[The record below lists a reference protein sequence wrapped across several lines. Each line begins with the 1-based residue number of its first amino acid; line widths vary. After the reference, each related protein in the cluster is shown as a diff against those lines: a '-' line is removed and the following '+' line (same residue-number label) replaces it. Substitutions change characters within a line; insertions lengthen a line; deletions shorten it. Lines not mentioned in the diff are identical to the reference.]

1 MSLEVVLVVPVLMLL
16 ALFVL
21 WAGRGGR
28 AGLIS
33 DLAAEEAATAAA
45 LACEEGQDAACEDLV
60 GTVLEARPGLDFLCI
75 GGARPDPSPGF
86 EGLVEGRFISFVD
99 VADPLDPDTITEATG
114 VGVFGVRFLCETDGA
129 VAPLAGV
136 FPTVTFR
143 GQAAE
148 VAIAQGRPRA
158 KILPPASPADE
169 GDPLVFTVRLDAP
182 SPVGFALT
190 YTIADI
196 SPYTDRGGDCTVAPV
211 PDYEEPPLRTV
222 TFGQGDIEQT
232 IRIETCNDSLY
243 EADEGIQLT
252 LDPPPPL
259 DPLDP
264 NSPPVV
270 VIDTGAGDHIATG
283 TITDDDPVPAVT
295 VADSSEREGSGNLR
309 FQVVVPGPIGRDITV
324 SYNTVGVFVNPVPP
338 GIATPGAGGTCASL
352 IGIGADFRAV
362 ANGSHIFRPTDPL
375 PLTHDVDVEVCD
387 DLTGEP
393 AETLEL
399 AWDAGPA
406 GTGTA
411 TGTVEDDEPR
421 LQILD
426 GCPTDS
432 AHEVCAPED
441 AGSATFTV
449 QRRMHPQV
457 TSTPPEVTV
466 HYVTR
471 PIDPNAGVF
480 HFAAAGGAPTDV
492 SDPCSSPP
500 GATLTV
506 TPSGRNH
513 DYVPQSGEL
522 TIPAGTTQTTA
533 PVTVMIN
540 DDGLDE
546 HDESFRLL
554 LCRPSDNAFVD
565 DPWGRAIISD
575 DDVPPTVIVSDAE
588 AAEPATAADSTEL
601 VFTASLSAVS
611 GRDVHLDYHADR
623 DDCYVPAGSAPADV
637 QALTASPGVDFD
649 AGPCQPPT
657 RVTIWAESDPPT
669 LDIPVP
675 VLHDELYEPDTD
687 PATPDPHT
695 ETLALRVAATNA
707 GFADTTRSCAPHDP
721 ADLVDPDNNLDNDC
735 ALGAIVDADSPP
747 ELTVSGQCAPADATL
762 VVPPEVV
769 ACAAEGDDV
778 VFELRLDRMSSR
790 PVEVDWAVVPVAA
803 ATPVP
808 AVVPP
813 VGRARLADFA
823 GPLPSDTATI
833 TALSQST
840 TLVVPS
846 FDDSLD
852 EHGLELF
859 ELHVSVSEGAV
870 VAAGHETSVGAVEDD
885 DDPPALRVL
894 DTCIVDSQLPLDQ
907 QWPLAVAQAGQAC
920 ANEGGGQIVFTV
932 GLDNPSGREVTVLW
946 RTQDKSTGDASLRA
960 AGGADYTTVNAG
972 RVTIPIGSPATAT
985 FAVQIDDD
993 GIDERD
999 EQFLVHMREDP
1010 ANPAVVQFPPNPRGQ
1025 GVIVDD
1031 DTTELSVAVGCT
1043 QTVLGVSGD
1052 PLVVH
1057 GCADE
1062 DDPDANIEFTVQLSQ
1077 RSSQTVTV
1085 EYYTQDLTSQ
1095 GLRAA
1100 TAGSD
1105 YTAHAS
1111 TPAGSR
1117 QKLTI
1122 APPDTT
1128 GTIEVQIVDDDVY
1141 EHDEVFQLRLADP
1154 SDNTPMN
1161 ASLPLAASRA
1171 LGAIVDDDDPPVLSV
1186 SGRCTPADAALVVP
1200 AGVVACAVEGAEAT
1214 FEVRLDVLSSRPVE
1228 VDWAVGLVAGA
1239 AGLADFVAPPLLP
1252 PPPLPS
1258 GTVTIAANT
1267 QLATFGVASFDDR
1280 FDEHGFE
1287 LFELHVSVS
1296 EGAVVAAGHETS
1308 VGAVEDNDDPPALR
1322 VLDACDGPAD
1332 VSTFGQA
1339 AVDAGDACVNED
1351 DPGGRMLFRVGLFD
1365 PDSPNTPLASGREVT
1380 VLWETRPSGLAPAEQ
1395 QAAGG
1400 LLGQPGADYVTVDT
1414 NTDPADRRITI
1425 RAGRLREDFTVQIND
1440 DDIDE
1445 TDELFLV
1452 EVTADPA
1459 APLTDPVVSFGDP
1472 RGQGVIVDD
1481 DTTELSVAVGC
1492 TQTVLGVSGDPLVV
1506 HGCADEDDPDANIEF
1521 TVQLSQRSSQTV
1533 TVEYYTQDLTSQGL
1547 RAATAGSDYTAH
1559 ASTPAGSRQKLT
1571 IAPPDTTGTIE
1582 VQIVDDDVY
1591 EHDEVFQL
1599 RLADP
1604 SDNTPMNASL
1614 PLAASRALGAIVDD
1628 DDPPRLSI
1636 TDATAEEDNVVEFTA
1651 TLLKPSSNARADI
1664 GRMVTVEWSTADG
1677 TATTGAGGDYSAVT
1691 GAMLTFD
1698 PTAAGSART
1707 QQTASVTILDDDLDE
1722 TDETFELRVTGVTPA
1737 EIVPGTGAM
1746 PCDAEDSIRGDVFDD
1761 CAVGTITDNDPMPQV
1776 HVEAVEADEGDP
1788 LMFTVRLVDPT
1799 DTTQDLASGR
1809 EVTVTYETRPGTG
1822 DGAASA
1828 RAQGQLCD
1836 VQVPVFGTAYDYD
1849 YDYIAASGTLTFGPD
1864 DPNVGERT
1872 AQPVTVTTCDD
1883 WHDELDAETLTLS
1896 ITAATG
1902 ADLPAGLAAAGT
1914 IRDNEALP
1922 VAVIVDATPGD
1933 PDNHATAQEG
1943 DPVPFTVRLVNAD
1956 VTGRAAPSVHE
1967 VTVPYHTFS
1976 TGTGNLDATG
1986 GTPGP
1991 PRDPPDADYE
2001 HVPANTLAADFDARA
2016 FEARIDIATFTDTA
2030 ADSGERFQLHLDTP
2044 TNAQRDPL
2052 IGVGNITDG
2061 CIDPSEYQDGDR
2073 VPPLDADEVTVG
2085 ESDGSVTVTFTVDA
2099 TFCRDV
2105 WFEVTNL
2112 YPDLYPDL
2120 DPGLDPGLRASRHYD
2135 YYIGGSVLRLF
2146 SGARSREFSVP
2157 IRHDTIDEFD
2167 EWFAAH
2173 VRYNSA
2179 DDSLPEAY
2187 HAYEGTIAI
2196 VTIEDDDLEPV
2207 VQVFGPADSDGNP
2220 VAIAEGGDV
2229 NFAVR
2234 LAHPGAQGRDDPS
2247 VVSGKPVSVQ
2257 YYTCCD
2263 TSTATPGDDYEPV
2276 PQSPPATLT
2285 FPAAQSPSVLPTE
2298 HTFGIE
2304 AYVDGV
2310 AEGEESFLVRLA
2322 LPQTLADAENA
2333 VLDNARVA
2341 VGTIDDDPMPQVHV
2355 EAVEAV
2361 EGDPLVFTVRLVDPT
2376 DTTQDLA
2383 SGQVVTVTYE
2393 TRPGTGDGAASA
2405 RPQGQLCDVQVPVF
2419 GTAYDYDYDYI
2430 AASGTLTFG
2439 PDDPNVGERTAQTV
2453 TVTTCDDWHDELD
2466 AETLTLS
2473 ITAATGADL
2482 PAGLAA
2488 AGTIRDDEAL
2498 PVAVIVDATPGD
2510 PDNHATA
2517 QEGDPVP
2524 FTVRLVNADVSGR
2537 AAPSVHEVTVPY
2549 HTFSTGTGNLDA
2561 TAGTAGPP
2569 RDPPDAD
2576 YQHVPA
2582 NTLAADFD
2590 ARAFEARIDIATF
2603 TDTAADSGERFQLHL
2618 DTPTNAQRD
2627 PLIGVGNITDGCIDL
2642 SEYQDGDR
2650 VPPLDVDEVEVGES
2664 DGSATVT
2671 VTVDTAFCTTNVSV
2685 SVRSDHP
2692 DQTAAEGTGRDYFR
2706 VSCGCFI
2713 PAGSRS
2719 FTYDV
2724 PIYSD
2729 EIDEVDEWFASA
2741 VRYNPASAGLPDAYR
2756 NSEPVWARVTIRD
2769 DDPEPVVQVF
2779 GPADSD
2785 GNPVAIAEGGDVN
2798 FTVRLAHPDA
2808 QGRDDPA
2815 VVSGKPVSV
2824 QYYTCCDTSTA
2835 TPGDD
2840 YEPVPPTTLTFPAEQ
2855 YSDGRVPPTE
2865 HAFGIAAIV
2874 DGVTEVEESFLVRLA
2889 LPQTLPD
2896 AANARL
2902 DNHRTAQGTIT
2913 DGCINRANMYRISIP
2928 HILTSDET
2936 ERENT
2941 HRNLAGTAYE
2951 NPPPWGFPYWP
2962 SVGVLSGESVDL
2974 LAGTG
2979 WLPGPLCP
2987 GFDFEILYR
2996 TLDRTADFT
3005 DGGGGRTADAG
3016 DDFVAA
3022 SGTLSGTTD
3031 SDGFLVDA
3039 QGDRI
3044 AVFVEVIDDHIDE
3057 AYYEQFDLWLGW
3069 GPSMPDAYGA
3079 SWHFFGRI
3087 IDDDDLVVSVADASG
3102 TEGSPVRFEISATPS
3117 SRQVEVSYATMQ
3129 LLEGDNIAVQAA
3141 GASCTGEADYVGAAS
3156 SVVFAPVTDPG
3167 LYSAGDVVTMPVEI
3181 QTCPDDDDEEEDERF
3196 QLNIS
3201 VDSPTSTTY
3210 ADRVGAT
3217 DNSATGTIR
3226 DCLDTTLAL
3235 SGTTPP
3241 TLSTQ
3246 DVTVREDPTGPTIEV
3261 PFTWSQRPCGDKAIR
3276 FEVVNVTA
3284 THNDDFTGPGGGST
3298 FGLVDDYLEYTIV
3311 DDDEI
3316 EGEETFRVRM
3326 HFCRIGTSGACGPN
3340 SLDAFSY
3347 HPDYAALPVVEATVT
3362 IADNDC
3368 VDARSDTETPP
3379 RVTITPRNER
3389 WIEHDGAVQA
3399 TFDLSRPLCEYATVG
3414 FTAVDGTA
3422 VHGQDFLHTSGGQG
3436 IPAGDTSF
3444 PLPFSLI
3451 DDNTIEGMETFYF
3464 DVQWSLLVPD
3474 SWQDETVRSTHN
3486 ILDDDCISSYSPLD
3500 DRVPEMSF
3508 EYEETV
3514 VEEGDEFIAVAS
3526 FDPPLCENFRITET
3540 FYFITVEPEDFG
3552 PNTRSDGDEWPRFLD
3567 GGTATRRS
3575 AVSTADDDVWEGDE
3589 QFRTVFNWHTDMCS
3603 RADKFCGQPAIE
3615 NLLTIRDSACVSE
3628 TEANDPD
3635 FQLELTIDAPSEV
3648 SEADGSYSVTLSL
3661 DSVFCDDVVL
3671 IHHADITGSDTASRD
3686 DVDAL
3691 SDLSLSLTAPSQEQP
3706 QEQLPEQLIVID
3718 HDTAH
3723 TPGSIVD
3730 DELDEND
3737 ETFTFR
3743 AFLTLARTW
3752 VSEATVTIVDD
3763 DPVPLLVVDDVVL
3776 AEPVDDAEATMV
3788 FTVGLENLAGESI
3801 PSGREVRVG
3810 YATNPLGTTGEATE
3824 EDGCGDG
3831 ADYVASSGEL
3841 VFTPGVETRP
3851 VEVTICRDSDDT
3863 EPYERLQLVLER
3875 DPDIPSPVNADIRDH
3890 IGVGTIPGLATVSI
3904 RDSNQWAEG
3913 ATYQGRLVRRF
3924 EVSVSGGLT
3933 EAATVQWATEDC
3945 TDTDPHCAHPATA
3958 GDDYTADS
3966 GTLNFDSDTT
3976 TGWIE
3981 VTVVDDELDEYDEVF
3996 FVRLT
4001 NPSSNIM
4008 LSGFTHP
4015 DPVGIG
4021 HIIDDDPLAVLS
4033 FEHAELTVDE
4043 GKSVNVHAVLDG
4055 PSGRPIVWRP
4065 SVAAPDDGPHATR
4078 NLDYT
4083 IDLSARTIEPGDTS
4097 DHVTVTALADT
4108 VDDDGERLEVV
4119 IGIST
4124 NVQWSFTAAP
4134 TALVT
4139 IVEPECA
4146 SPDDSAPPLSVQSV
4160 EIEQGESGQIMVT
4173 SFPALCTDEPIPV
4186 NLDWRTTLV
4195 TAEAEDFSLSNGVVW
4210 GHQAVTFRGEFPF
4223 SVQTVVDDDSDDD
4236 IFRLEVRWR
4245 APDSWAGASETYGTV
4260 TILDCVDP
4268 ATDDAPVMSLPDAEV
4283 PEGTQARI
4291 PLTVS
4296 PALCETL
4303 PAGALEY
4310 RFVQFTSEVGDHLSV
4325 DEWRTSGEALVAGQP
4340 LWWQISTFDDDD
4352 FGDEIFFVEVRWSAN
4367 GPASRWASEEPAVRS
4382 RITIRD
4388 S

>member
-16 ALFVL
+16 VLFVL

-28 AGLIS
+28 AGLLS

-60 GTVLEARPGLDFLCI
+60 GTVLSARPGLDFLCI

-86 EGLVEGRFISFVD
+86 EGLVEGRFIRFAD
-99 VADPLDPDTITEATG
+99 VADPLDPDAVREAAG
-114 VGVFGVRFLCETDGA
+114 VGLFGVRFVCETDGA

-143 GQAAE
+143 GQATE
-148 VAIAQGRPRA
+148 VAIAQGPPRA
-158 KILPPASPADE
+158 EILPPASAADE

-190 YTIADI
+190 YTTAGI
-196 SPYTDRGGDCTVAPV
+196 SPYTDRGGDCTVAPM
-211 PDYEEPPLRTV
+211 PDYVEPSLPTV
-222 TFGQGDIEQT
+222 TFGQGDIERPIT
-232 IRIETCNDSLY
+232 IPTCPDSLY
-243 EADEGIQLT
+243 EADERIRLT
-252 LDPPPPL
+252 LDPPPRL

-270 VIDTGAGDHIATG
+270 VIDTGAGDHTATG

-295 VADSSEREGSGNLR
+295 VADSSEREGSGNDLR
-309 FQVVVPGPIGRDITV
+309 FHVQVPGPIGRDITV
-324 SYNTVGVFVNPVPP
+324 SYNTVGVFVDPIPP

-352 IGIGADFRAV
+352 VPLGVDFRAV
-362 ANGSHIFRPTDPL
+362 ANGSHTFRPADPL

-387 DLTGEP
+387 DQTGEP

-406 GTGTA
+406 GNGTA
-411 TGTVEDDEPR
+411 TGTIEDDEPR
-421 LQILD
+421 LVVLD
-426 GCPTDS
+426 GCPADS

-457 TSTPPEVTV
+457 TSPPPLVTV
-466 HYVTR
+466 RYVTR
-471 PIDPNAGVF
+471 PIDQNAGMF
-480 HFAAAGGAPTDV
+480 HFAAAGGV
-492 SDPCSSPP
+492 STPVLDPCSLPP
-500 GATLTV
+500 DQPLTV
-506 TPSGRNH
+506 RLPTRYH
-513 DYVPQSGEL
+513 DYEPQSGQL
-522 TIPAGTTQTTA
+522 TIPMGTAQTTA
-533 PVTVMIN
+533 PVTVSIN

-554 LCRPSDNAFVD
+554 LCRPSDNAYVD
-565 DPWGRAIISD
+565 DPWGLAIISD
-575 DDVPPTVIVSDAE
+575 NDDPPTVNVSDAE
-588 AAEPATAADSTEL
+588 ADEPATAADSDSTAL

-611 GRDVHLDYHADR
+611 GRDVHLDYYTDQAD
-623 DDCYVPAGSAPADV
+623 DYTPPSIAPADV
-637 QALTASPGVDFD
+637 QGLTAT
-649 AGPCQPPT
+649 AGEDYTAVSRLSPT

-669 LDIPVP
+669 LDIVLP
-675 VLHDELYEPDTD
+675 VLHDGLYEPDSD

-695 ETLALRVAATNA
+695 ETLALRVSATNA
-707 GFADTTRSCAPHDP
+707 DFADTTGSCAVHDP
-721 ADLVDPDNNLDNDC
+721 SDPNPDNNIDNDC
-735 ALGAIVDADSPP
+735 AVGVIGDADTPP

-778 VFELRLDRMSSR
+778 VFELRLDRMSSQ
-790 PVEVDWAVVPVAA
+790 PVEVTWAVVPVAA

-840 TLVVPS
+840 ILVVPS

-859 ELHVSVSEGAV
+859 ELRVGVSDGAM
-870 VAAGHETSVGAVEDD
+870 VAAGHAASLGAIEDD

-907 QWPLAVAQAGQAC
+907 RWPLAVAQAGQAC
-920 ANEGGGQIVFTV
+920 ANEGDGQIVFTV

-1025 GVIVDD
+1025 GVIVDN

-1062 DDPDANIEFTVQLSQ
+1062 DDPDANIEFTVHLSQ

-1171 LGAIVDDDDPPVLSV
+1171 LGAIVDDDDPPELRV
-1186 SGRCTPADAALVVP
+1186 SGRCAPDDSALVVP
-1200 AGVVACAVEGAEAT
+1200 SGVVACAVEGAEAV
-1214 FEVRLDVLSSRPVE
+1214 FELRLDVLSSRPVE
-1228 VDWAVGLVAGA
+1228 VDWAVGLVAAATPVPAVVPPVGR

-1308 VGAVEDNDDPPALR
+1308 VGAVEDDDDPPELR

-1332 VSTFGQA
+1332 VGTFGQA
-1339 AVDAGDACVNED
+1339 AVDAGDACAHED

-1380 VLWETRPSGLAPAEQ
+1380 VLWRTQDKSTGDASLR
-1395 QAAGG
+1395 AAGG
-1400 LLGQPGADYVTVDT
+1400 ADYTTVNAGRVTIPIGSPATATFAVQIDDDGIDERDEQFLVHMRE
-1414 NTDPADRRITI
+1414 DPANP
-1425 RAGRLREDFTVQIND
+1425 AVVQFPPN
-1440 DDIDE
+1440 
-1445 TDELFLV
+1445 
-1452 EVTADPA
+1452 
-1459 APLTDPVVSFGDP
+1459 P
-1472 RGQGVIVDD
+1472 RGQGVIVDN

-1521 TVQLSQRSSQTV
+1521 TVHLSQRSSQTV

-1614 PLAASRALGAIVDD
+1614 AASSALGAILND

-1636 TDATAEEDNVVEFTA
+1636 TDAAGEEPDAVEFTA
-1651 TLLKPSSNARADI
+1651 TLLRPAGNLRADI

-1677 TATTGAGGDYSAVT
+1677 TATAGAGGDYSAVT
-1691 GAMLTFD
+1691 GAVLTFD
-1698 PTAAGSART
+1698 PTAPLVNART

-1737 EIVPGTGAM
+1737 EIAPGTGAM
-1746 PCDAEDSIRGDVFDD
+1746 PCDAEGDIGGDVFDD

-1776 HVEAVEADEGDP
+1776 HVEAVAADEGAP
-1788 LMFTVRLVDPT
+1788 LVFRVRLVDRN
-1799 DTTQDLASGR
+1799 DTSQELASGR
-1809 EVTVTYETRPGTG
+1809 EVTVDYQTRPSGTA
-1822 DGAASA
+1822 AASE
-1828 RAQGQLCD
+1828 RPQGQRCD

-1849 YDYIAASGTLTFGPD
+1849 YDYIEASGTLTFEPD

-1872 AQPVTVTTCDD
+1872 AQTVTVTTCDD
-1883 WHDELDAETLTLS
+1883 LHDELDAETLTLE
-1896 ITAATG
+1896 ITAATN

-1914 IRDNEALP
+1914 IRDDEDLP

-1956 VTGRAAPSVHE
+1956 GSGRAAPSARQ
-1967 VTVPYHTFS
+1967 VTVPYHTHS
-1976 TGTGNLDATG
+1976 TGSDNFDATA
-1986 GTPGP
+1986 GTAGP
-1991 PRDPPDADYE
+1991 PRDPPNADYE

-2052 IGVGNITDG
+2052 IGIGNITDG

-2085 ESDGSVTVTFTVDA
+2085 ESDGSATVTFTVDTA
-2099 TFCRDV
+2099 FCRSV
-2105 WFEVTNL
+2105 WFHFQRFDPDL
-2112 YPDLYPDL
+2112 DPDLYPDL
-2120 DPGLDPGLRASRHYD
+2120 DPGLRAASTND
-2135 YYIGGSVLRLF
+2135 YFIQGRSLRLP
-2146 SGARSREFSVP
+2146 SGARSLENP
-2157 IRHDTIDEFD
+2157 AAIYHDTIDEFD
-2167 EWFAAH
+2167 EWFAAR
-2173 VRYNSA
+2173 VRYNPA
-2179 DDSLPEAY
+2179 DPSLPEAY

-2196 VTIEDDDLEPV
+2196 VTIEDDDPEPV
-2207 VQVFGPADSDGNP
+2207 AQIFGPHDAVPEGN
-2220 VAIAEGGDV
+2220 DV
-2229 NFAVR
+2229 NFTVR
-2234 LAHPGAQGRDDPS
+2234 LAHRDAQGRDDPA
-2247 VVSGKPVSVQ
+2247 VVSGKTVRVQ

-2263 TSTATPGDDYEPV
+2263 TSTATPGDDYTAV
-2276 PQSPPATLT
+2276 PQSPPATLE
-2285 FPAAQSPSVLPTE
+2285 FPAAQSPTEPPTE
-2298 HTFGIE
+2298 HAFGIATHGDSVTE
-2304 AYVDGV
+2304 V
-2310 AEGEESFLVRLA
+2310 EESFLVRLA
-2322 LPQTLADAENA
+2322 LPQTLPDAANA
-2333 VLDNARVA
+2333 VLDNAQSA
-2341 VGTIDDDPMPQVHV
+2341 VGTIRDDPTPQVHV
-2355 EAVEAV
+2355 EAVAAD
-2361 EGDPLVFTVRLVDPT
+2361 EGAPLVFRVRLVDRN
-2376 DTTQDLA
+2376 DTSQELA
-2383 SGQVVTVTYE
+2383 SGREVTVDYQ
-2393 TRPGTGDGAASA
+2393 TRPSGTAAASE
-2405 RPQGQLCDVQVPVF
+2405 RPQGQRCDVQVPVF

-2430 AASGTLTFG
+2430 EASGTLTFE

-2453 TVTTCDDWHDELD
+2453 TVTTCDDLHDELD
-2466 AETLTLS
+2466 AETLTLE
-2473 ITAATGADL
+2473 ITAATNADL

-2488 AGTIRDDEAL
+2488 AGTIRDDEDL

-2524 FTVRLVNADVSGR
+2524 FTVRLVNADGSGR
-2537 AAPSVHEVTVPY
+2537 AAPSARQVTVPY
-2549 HTFSTGTGNLDA
+2549 HTHSTGSDNFDA

-2569 RDPPDAD
+2569 RDPPNAD
-2576 YQHVPA
+2576 YEHVPA

-2627 PLIGVGNITDGCIDL
+2627 PLIGIGNITDGCIDP

-2650 VPPLDVDEVEVGES
+2650 VPPLDADEVTVGES

-2671 VTVDTAFCTTNVSV
+2671 FTVDTAFCRSVWFHFQRFDPDLDPDLYPDLDPGLRAASTN
-2685 SVRSDHP
+2685 
-2692 DQTAAEGTGRDYFR
+2692 DYFIQGR
-2706 VSCGCFI
+2706 SLRLPSGARSLEN
-2713 PAGSRS
+2713 PAA
-2719 FTYDV
+2719 
-2724 PIYSD
+2724 IYHD
-2729 EIDEVDEWFASA
+2729 TIDEFDEWFAA
-2741 VRYNPASAGLPDAYR
+2741 RVRYNPADPSLPEAYHAY
-2756 NSEPVWARVTIRD
+2756 EGTIAIVTIED
-2769 DDPEPVVQVF
+2769 DDPEPVAQIF
-2779 GPADSD
+2779 GPHDAVPE
-2785 GNPVAIAEGGDVN
+2785 GNDVN
-2798 FTVRLAHPDA
+2798 FTVRLAHRDA
-2808 QGRDDPA
+2808 QGRDDPS
-2815 VVSGKPVSV
+2815 VVSGKTVRV

-2835 TPGDD
+2835 TPHDD
-2840 YEPVPPTTLTFPAEQ
+2840 YTWASIIATYLEFPAAQ
-2855 YSDGRVPPTE
+2855 SPSVPPTE
-2865 HAFGIAAIV
+2865 HAFGIATHV
-2874 DGVTEVEESFLVRLA
+2874 DGVTEGEESFLVRLA

-2896 AANARL
+2896 AANAVL
-2902 DNHRTAQGTIT
+2902 DNAQSAVGTIT
-2913 DGCINRANMYRISIP
+2913 DGCINPADHVDGGHVPEIV
-2928 HILTSDET
+2928 TSGET

-2941 HRNLAGTAYE
+2941 HRNLESTAHS
-2951 NPPPWGFPYWP
+2951 NPPPWGFPFWP
-2962 SVGVLSGESVDL
+2962 HVVG
-2974 LAGTG
+2974 
-2979 WLPGPLCP
+2979 LCP
-2987 GFDFEILYR
+2987 GVDFEITYR
-2996 TLDRTADFT
+2996 TSDDTA
-3005 DGGGGRTADAG
+3005 AAG
-3016 DDFVAA
+3016 EDYHAA

-3031 SDGFLVDA
+3031 EDGHLVDA
-3039 QGDRI
+3039 QGDRL
-3044 AVFVEVIDDHIDE
+3044 AVLVEVIDDHIDE
-3057 AYYEQFDLWLGW
+3057 ETYEDFDLMLGW
-3069 GPSMPDAYGA
+3069 GDSMPDDYQ
-3079 SWHFFGRI
+3079 SETWTFDNQI
-3087 IDDDDLVVSVADASG
+3087 IDNDDLEVSVADASG
-3102 TEGSPVRFEISATPS
+3102 TEGSPVSFDISATPS
-3117 SRQVEVSYATMQ
+3117 SRTVVVDYATMQ
-3129 LLEGDNIAVQAA
+3129 LSSGNYAVQAP
-3141 GASCTGEADYVGAAS
+3141 GASCTGEADYLGADS
-3156 SVVFAPVTDPG
+3156 SVEFAPVTDPG
-3167 LYSAGDVVTMPVEI
+3167 AYGAGKVVTMSVGI
-3181 QTCPDDDDEEEDERF
+3181 ATCSDDDEEEDERF
-3196 QLNIS
+3196 QLRIDI
-3201 VDSPTSTTY
+3201 DSPLSTQY
-3210 ADRVGAT
+3210 YDRIRVT
-3217 DNSATGTIR
+3217 DDAATGTIR

-3235 SGTTPP
+3235 SGTNPP

-3246 DVTVREDPTGPTIEV
+3246 DVTVREDQTAPIQV

-3276 FEVVNVTA
+3276 FEVVDVTA
-3284 THNDDFTGPGGGST
+3284 THGDDFTGPSGGST
-3298 FGLVDDYLEYTIV
+3298 LGLVNDYLEYTIV
-3311 DDDEI
+3311 DDHEF

-3326 HFCRIGTSGACGPN
+3326 HFCRIGTSVCGPN
-3340 SLDAFSY
+3340 SLDALSY
-3347 HPDYAALPVVEATVT
+3347 HPDYAALPVAEATVT

-3389 WIEHDGAVQA
+3389 WIESDGTVVGTVVGTVDGPTADVRALQA
-3399 TFDLSRPLCEYATVG
+3399 TFDLSRPLCDDAGLKYDTLP
-3414 FTAVDGTA
+3414 GTA
-3422 VHGQDFLHTSGGQG
+3422 VHYNVYEDGEYGDYLGGQG
-3436 IPAGDTSF
+3436 GLLVRAGDTE
-3444 PLPFSLI
+3444 FSVGVRLL
-3451 DDNTIEGMETFYF
+3451 DDNTTENDAEEEYYYI
-3464 DVQWSLLVPD
+3464 DVNWHGSHVPD
-3474 SWQDETVRSTHN
+3474 SWKGETVRST
-3486 ILDDDCISSYSPLD
+3486 ITIVDDDACISADSPSD
-3500 DRVPEMSF
+3500 DRVPAMSF
-3508 EYEETV
+3508 EYEETEV
-3514 VEEGDEFIAVAS
+3514 AEGESFRTVAS
-3526 FDPPLCENFRITET
+3526 FAPPLCENFRVTKT
-3540 FYFITVEPEDFG
+3540 YYFITVEPEDFVITRPDG
-3552 PNTRSDGDEWPRFLD
+3552 YTWSRFLSGGTSTTRSVLDTANDG
-3567 GGTATRRS
+3567 
-3575 AVSTADDDVWEGDE
+3575 VWEGDE
-3589 QFRTVFNWHTDMCS
+3589 QFRTVFNWHTDMCG
-3603 RADKFCGQPAIE
+3603 RAAKFCGQPGIE
-3615 NLLTIRDSACVSE
+3615 HILTISGSECVSE

-3635 FQLELTIDAPSEV
+3635 FSLQLTIDAPSEV
-3648 SEADGSYSVTLSL
+3648 SEADGSYPVTLRS
-3661 DSVFCDDVVL
+3661 DRVFCQDL
-3671 IHHADITGSDTASRD
+3671 ELNYHADTTSSATASNV
-3686 DVDAL
+3686 DVDA
-3691 SDLSLSLTAPSQEQP
+3691 STVDDLTLTALSQEQS
-3706 QEQLPEQLIVID
+3706 IVIN
-3718 HDTAH
+3718 HDEPYTA
-3723 TPGSIVD
+3723 GSIVD
-3730 DELDEND
+3730 DALDENN

-3743 AFLTLARTW
+3743 AWYQTW
-3752 VSEATVTIVDD
+3752 ASVATVTIVDD
-3763 DPVPLLVVDDVVL
+3763 DPVPLLVVDDAVL
-3776 AEPVDDAEATMV
+3776 AEPVDGAEATMV

-3801 PSGREVRVG
+3801 PSGREVRVS

-3824 EDGCGDG
+3824 AAGCGDG

-3841 VFTPGVETRP
+3841 VFRPGVETLP
-3851 VEVTICRDSDDT
+3851 VEVTICRDSDDA
-3863 EPYERLQLVLER
+3863 EPDERLQLVLER

-3913 ATYQGRLVRRF
+3913 ATHQGRLVRRF

-3958 GDDYTADS
+3958 GDDYTANS
-3966 GTLNFDSDTT
+3966 GTLSFDSDTT
-3976 TGWIE
+3976 TEWIE
-3981 VTVVDDELDEYDEVF
+3981 VTVVNDELDEYDEVF

-4001 NPSSNIM
+4001 NPSSSIV
-4008 LSGFTHP
+4008 LSGFTHA

-4021 HIIDDDPLAVLS
+4021 HIIDDDPLPVLS
-4033 FEHAELTVDE
+4033 FEHTALTVDE
-4043 GKSVNVHAVLDG
+4043 GTSVNVHAVLDG
-4055 PSGRPIVWRP
+4055 PSGRPIVWLP
-4065 SVAAPDDGPHATR
+4065 SVGAPDDGPHATR
-4078 NLDYT
+4078 NVDYT
-4083 IDLSARTIEPGDTS
+4083 IDLSTRTIAPGDTG
-4097 DHVTVTALADT
+4097 DHVTVRALADT
-4108 VDDDGERLEVV
+4108 VEDDGERLEVV
-4119 IGIST
+4119 IENST
-4124 NVQWSFTAAP
+4124 NVQWPTAAAP

-4146 SPDDSAPPLSVQSV
+4146 SADDSAPPLSVESV
-4160 EIEQGESGQIMVT
+4160 EIEQGESGQITIT

-4195 TAEAEDFSLSNGVVW
+4195 TAEAGDFTPHGPVW
-4210 GHQAVTFRGEFPF
+4210 GNQAVTFDGEYLFD
-4223 SVQTVVDDDSDDD
+4223 VQTVVDDDSEDDT
-4236 IFRLEVRWR
+4236 FRLEVRWK

-4268 ATDDAPVMSLPDAEV
+4268 ATDDPPVMSLPDAEV

-4303 PAGALEY
+4303 PAGALQS
-4310 RFVQFTSEVGDHLSV
+4310 RIVQFTSEAGDHPSRP
-4325 DEWRTSGEALVAGQP
+4325 EWVSNTEAFVAGQP
-4340 LWWQISTFDDDD
+4340 LWWQFWTTDDDD
-4352 FGDEIFFVEVRWSAN
+4352 VGDEIFFVEVRWSAT
-4367 GPASRWASEEPAVRS
+4367 GPASRWAGEEPVRS
-4382 RITIRD
+4382 RITID
-4388 S
+4388 DEDD